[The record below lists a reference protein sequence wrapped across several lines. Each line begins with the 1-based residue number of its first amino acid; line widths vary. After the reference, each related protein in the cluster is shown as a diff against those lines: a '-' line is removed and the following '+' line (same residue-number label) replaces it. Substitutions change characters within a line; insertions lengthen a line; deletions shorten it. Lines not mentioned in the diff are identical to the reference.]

1 MASIEAKR
9 VDDHTEANL
18 DGNGQE
24 LLYLLGYLAHSVTDA
39 LDLNVHSAL
48 LAMAETIEDM
58 REMGAWTGSKEGEN
72 YGEYLHQQ

>member
-1 MASIEAKR
+1 MASIDAKR

-24 LLYLLGYLAHSVTDA
+24 LIYLLGYIAHSVTDA
-39 LDLNVHSAL
+39 LDLDVRRTL

-58 REMGAWTGSKEGEN
+58 REMGMFTSHKEGEN